1 MGGYSADFRRV
12 IGILLLFFQRF
23 VNSLG
28 EFHGLD
34 RSTGGAVADC
44 ANAKT
49 YAGRR
54 PLRP

>member
-1 MGGYSADFRRV
+1 MDSNAADFRRV

-23 VNSLG
+23 VYSLG
-28 EFHGLD
+28 DIHGLD
-34 RSTGGAVADC
+34 RSTGGAFADC